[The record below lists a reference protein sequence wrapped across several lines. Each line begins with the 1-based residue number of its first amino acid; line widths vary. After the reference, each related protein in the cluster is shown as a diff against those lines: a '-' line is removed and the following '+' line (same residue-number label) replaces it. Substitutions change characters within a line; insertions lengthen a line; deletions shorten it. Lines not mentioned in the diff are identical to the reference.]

1 MHVALAGPTPAQ
13 CQISLHR
20 PTAGASMSF
29 GYSFIT
35 LGLSIAEGNT
45 HGTVMGRDASPPDKT
60 FGVFNAL
67 GAM

>member
-1 MHVALAGPTPAQ
+1 
-13 CQISLHR
+13 
-20 PTAGASMSF
+20 MSF
-29 GYSFIT
+29 GYSGIA

-45 HGTVMGRDASPPDKT
+45 HGTILGRDGTPAAKT